1 MGRERELAEIRLAI
15 QDASSGRGRM
25 LLFSGEPG
33 IGKTCLADQAAS
45 YAVSRGMRVAW
56 GRCWEGGGAPPFWPW
71 VQVLRVLIGDRD
83 RSLPPIPEQIARLIP
98 QPGFEGVTN
107 EAERRYPEYARFL
120 LFDSVATM
128 LKESAR
134 DRALMIVL
142 DDLHESD
149 QPSLLMLRFLSRELA
164 LAPILLLATCREAEV
179 SASPW
184 LQHLIGELVHEGHQL
199 PLRGLSKAEVSQLV
213 EIYAGSPADPKL
225 VARLHHATNGNPLFV
240 EGVARMLAAE
250 GHLADSAHGSVDLAL
265 TDSVRQAVRRRF
277 DALPK
282 STQAIL
288 SISSVVGNEFE
299 LRPLSHI
306 AKLPEEAVAEE
317 LAVAERAGIA
327 VAVSRERYRFAHA
340 LIRGEVYA
348 AIRGAERT
356 HIHRETA
363 NVIEKLYHANL
374 EPHLAELAHHFREG
388 GVTDQ
393 AIEYSYRAG
402 QVAERFLAYE
412 EAISQYE
419 AGLELT
425 GNDGTLIRGQ
435 LLARLASSRMFTGI
449 GREKGIQQAEE
460 AIELFEKLGFR
471 DEVARAHA
479 NLGLHLSKD
488 DDENL
493 TDIPRA
499 MVHFARAELTLSQG
513 PEGEPLVWLYI
524 GIAVASWK
532 ALEIPRGLDVC
543 KRALSISLRVNREE
557 AASFRILQSHM
568 LSYLGRSAEAL
579 AVESV
584 AAEPALDLIARA
596 RWAKNRGEIRW
607 RLWDPG
613 EAAKWLTNG
622 FADPE
627 GLEKAP
633 LVRHALAEQLAIA
646 NLMAGD
652 LSEARKLSA
661 VGPSSSLSGLISMY
675 AGDWPAAEKLL
686 RESLSLSRRSGSR
699 LRESDTTLWFV
710 QLLRSEGAFAQAR
723 SLLEEG
729 LRAFGDGSLPLVEM
743 WLRPEFVLLL
753 VENGDV
759 AVAESQLARCRE
771 IIAAGEDWR
780 GLVGHVARARAVV
793 AAAEGKFP
801 EAESQFETAVQIFQ
815 RYTLPWEEADALYH
829 WGRALIAANLNSRGG
844 EKFAA
849 AIEIYRRHE
858 AGQRWI
864 DRIEAARKSGSADTS
879 KESLSATSSDATFRR
894 EGEFWKTAYEGG
906 SANVRERGGMR
917 FIALLLARPGENIS
931 AVEMFT
937 AIAAGDGAGLGQDG
951 LSMAG
956 DLGDAGE
963 KFDARALHDYRRRI
977 AELDSEIDSGEASHD
992 SGAVTRARAEKELL
1006 LQEISSGTR
1015 LDGGLRR
1022 AASHRERARVNVTR
1036 QIKSAIEAV
1045 RKVNPPLGRHLA
1057 NAIQTGS
1064 SCRYAPAER
1073 IKWQL

>member
-1 MGRERELAEIRLAI
+1 
-15 QDASSGRGRM
+15 
-25 LLFSGEPG
+25 
-33 IGKTCLADQAAS
+33 
-45 YAVSRGMRVAW
+45 
-56 GRCWEGGGAPPFWPW
+56 
-71 VQVLRVLIGDRD
+71 
-83 RSLPPIPEQIARLIP
+83 
-98 QPGFEGVTN
+98 
-107 EAERRYPEYARFL
+107 
-120 LFDSVATM
+120 
-128 LKESAR
+128 
-134 DRALMIVL
+134 
-142 DDLHESD
+142 
-149 QPSLLMLRFLSRELA
+149 
-164 LAPILLLATCREAEV
+164 
-179 SASPW
+179 
-184 LQHLIGELVHEGHQL
+184 
-199 PLRGLSKAEVSQLV
+199 
-213 EIYAGSPADPKL
+213 
-225 VARLHHATNGNPLFV
+225 
-240 EGVARMLAAE
+240 
-250 GHLADSAHGSVDLAL
+250 
-265 TDSVRQAVRRRF
+265 
-277 DALPK
+277 
-282 STQAIL
+282 
-288 SISSVVGNEFE
+288 
-299 LRPLSHI
+299 
-306 AKLPEEAVAEE
+306 
-317 LAVAERAGIA
+317 
-327 VAVSRERYRFAHA
+327 
-340 LIRGEVYA
+340 
-348 AIRGAERT
+348 
-356 HIHRETA
+356 
-363 NVIEKLYHANL
+363 
-374 EPHLAELAHHFREG
+374 
-388 GVTDQ
+388 
-393 AIEYSYRAG
+393 
-402 QVAERFLAYE
+402 
-412 EAISQYE
+412 
-419 AGLELT
+419 
-425 GNDGTLIRGQ
+425 
-435 LLARLASSRMFTGI
+435 
-449 GREKGIQQAEE
+449 
-460 AIELFEKLGFR
+460 
-471 DEVARAHA
+471 
-479 NLGLHLSKD
+479 
-488 DDENL
+488 
-493 TDIPRA
+493 
-499 MVHFARAELTLSQG
+499 
-513 PEGEPLVWLYI
+513 
-524 GIAVASWK
+524 
-532 ALEIPRGLDVC
+532 
-543 KRALSISLRVNREE
+543 
-557 AASFRILQSHM
+557 
-568 LSYLGRSAEAL
+568 
-579 AVESV
+579 
-584 AAEPALDLIARA
+584 
-596 RWAKNRGEIRW
+596 
-607 RLWDPG
+607 
-613 EAAKWLTNG
+613 
-622 FADPE
+622 
-627 GLEKAP
+627 
-633 LVRHALAEQLAIA
+633 
-646 NLMAGD
+646 MAGD